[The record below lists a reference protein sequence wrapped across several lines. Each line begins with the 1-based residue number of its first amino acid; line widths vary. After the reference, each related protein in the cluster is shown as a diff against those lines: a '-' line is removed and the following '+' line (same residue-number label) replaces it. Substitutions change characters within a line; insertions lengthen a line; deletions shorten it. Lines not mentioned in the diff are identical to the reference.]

1 MTKGSSHNAPALL
14 QLFHVVILGVF
25 FGISVAVVAHL
36 FVEGVGL
43 LSDLRTQFPPIQVG
57 PVLLYYG
64 QVITLTIAGLVIYA
78 IKIGLNVARWQG
90 PADTIYGAH
99 RPDNELDVKDGLSS
113 TLAAFVSAS
122 GGASVGQYGPL
133 VHFGAVIG
141 SAFKQFL
148 KIRSVYRRF
157 YRLWRCGCNLFWLWR
172 SHRGSCFR
180 P

>member
-78 IKIGLNVARWQG
+78 IKTGLNVRAGRDLLT
-90 PADTIYGAH
+90 PSMAH
-99 RPDNELDVKDGLSS
+99 IDPIMN
-113 TLAAFVSAS
+113 
-122 GGASVGQYGPL
+122 
-133 VHFGAVIG
+133 
-141 SAFKQFL
+141 
-148 KIRSVYRRF
+148 
-157 YRLWRCGCNLFWLWR
+157 
-172 SHRGSCFR
+172 
-180 P
+180 